1 MGHGNHVM
9 ITRMETE
16 ARAETSAAAFQPVAS
31 LWHTAVVLAVIVVL
45 VFRGWLQAKHMRM
58 MANPDHIRL
67 YNRTILFEWL
77 TLALVLVGVWL
88 HGSSLLTVMGD
99 RWRSVSQ
106 FLRHVGIALVFLI
119 VTIAFTSMAGSHGS
133 TGDQA
138 TQFLLPHGR
147 VEIALWVLLSITA
160 GICEEAIYRGYLQKQ
175 FIVMTT
181 SVPAGIIL
189 SALVFGLAHS
199 YQGFA
204 RASMISVLGAMSG
217 GLAYWCRSVRPGMIA
232 HALQDVLGAFIRH

>member
-1 MGHGNHVM
+1 M
-9 ITRMETE
+9 IIRMETD
-16 ARAETSAAAFQPVAS
+16 ARAETSSAAFQPVAAP
-31 LWHTAVVLAVIVVL
+31 WHTAVVLAVIVVL
-45 VFRGWLQAKHMRM
+45 VLRGWFQAEHMRT
-58 MANPDHIRL
+58 MANPNHIRL

-88 HGSSLLTVMGD
+88 HGSPLLTVMGD

-119 VTIAFTSMAGSHGS
+119 ATIAFTSIAGSHGS
-133 TGDQA
+133 AGDQA

-147 VEIALWVLLSITA
+147 IEIALWVLLSITA

-175 FIVMTT
+175 FIALTT

-189 SALVFGLAHS
+189 SALAFGLAHS

-204 RASMISVLGAMSG
+204 RASMISVMGVMSG
-217 GLAYWCRSVRPGMIA
+217 VLTYWCRSVRPGMIA

>member
-1 MGHGNHVM
+1 M
-9 ITRMETE
+9 ITRIETE
-16 ARAETSAAAFQPVAS
+16 ARAETSSAAFQPVAS
-31 LWHTAVVLAVIVVL
+31 LWHTVVVLAVIAIL
-45 VFRGWLQAKHMRM
+45 AFRGWLQAEHMRTV
-58 MANPDHIRL
+58 AIPDHTRL

-77 TLALVLVGVWL
+77 TLALVLAGVWL

-99 RWRSVSQ
+99 RWRSVNQ
-106 FLRHVGIALVFLI
+106 FLRHVGIALIFLI
-119 VTIAFTSMAGSHGS
+119 ATIALTSIAGAHGS
-133 TGDQA
+133 TRDQA
-138 TQFLLPHGR
+138 IQFLLPHGR

-175 FIVMTT
+175 FIALTR

-189 SALVFGLAHS
+189 SALAFGLAHS

-204 RASMISVLGAMSG
+204 RASTISVVGAMSG
-217 GLAYWCRSVRPGMIA
+217 VLAYWCRSVRPGMIA